1 MFACKA
7 ELAADDR
14 QSLNNFNA
22 MAAFG
27 GGADPTGYGD
37 QGGALAA
44 RRGRVV
50 QSRLQLRIIGLCE
63 ALTLGRA
70 ASQRW
75 SRAPYERSIASCAA
89 ISP

>member
-1 MFACKA
+1 
-7 ELAADDR
+7 
-14 QSLNNFNA
+14 
-22 MAAFG
+22 MALVTEGAPGAFG